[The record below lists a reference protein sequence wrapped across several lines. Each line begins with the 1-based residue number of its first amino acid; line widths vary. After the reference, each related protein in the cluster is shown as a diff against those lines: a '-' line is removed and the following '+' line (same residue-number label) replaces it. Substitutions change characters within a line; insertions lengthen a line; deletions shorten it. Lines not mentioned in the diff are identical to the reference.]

1 MAERMDVVAEFLKE
15 LIPKS
20 MVEAA
25 QLLVSLNYPIPDK
38 KSLLLQLEE
47 RQSVDQQGK
56 ETDPEQSHPMAESIQ
71 DVAVT
76 FEPEDFGIDTPRSA
90 LEKFFARSGRIDAF
104 LPIPGPFDP
113 TPQPELPPEP
123 DLAPPLNP
131 SFGDDPCGRAAQ
143 RVWQMHVESAMPGF
157 PPSLA
162 EKNDLER
169 LRDLCRIELTRFNNP
184 WFNHPCGG
192 IGDMAYAWCRLDGR
206 PPHQCLAVARQR
218 VELASRFGL
227 CSPFADLVGGWGRP
241 SGF

>member
-47 RQSVDQQGK
+47 RQPVDQQGK
-56 ETDPEQSHPMAESIQ
+56 EADAEQSHPMAESIQ
-71 DVAVT
+71 DVAAT

-104 LPIPGPFDP
+104 LPIPGPLGP

-131 SFGDDPCGRAAQ
+131 SFGDDPCGRAAAQ
-143 RVWQMHVESAMPGF
+143 LWQDHLASPLTQLLG
-157 PPSLA
+157 PSPA
-162 EKNDLER
+162 ERNDLIR
-169 LRDLCRIELTRFNNP
+169 LRDRCRDELTR
-184 WFNHPCGG
+184 FNHPCGG
-192 IGDMAYAWCRLDGR
+192 IGDMAYAWCRLNGR
-206 PPHQCLAVARQR
+206 PPHQCLTVARQR

-241 SGF
+241 FGF